1 MPKCVMLEQEHILLE
16 SVVPYSMIT
25 RFNTHIYV
33 ARHCMFLCVCAFVLN
48 TGYYGSGIAAYW
60 PYKLT
65 VQQHASLSREEEESK
80 ETFLHAK

>member
-1 MPKCVMLEQEHILLE
+1 MCHVG
-16 SVVPYSMIT
+16 T
-25 RFNTHIYV
+25 RTHPTGVSCALFHFNNHVYV
-33 ARHCMFLCVCAFVLN
+33 ARHCMFLCVCAFVLS